1 MWLRRS
7 MILSSSRL
15 LKTRDSLGFLLLI
28 LPTIT
33 SAAVQEVGQSGIYLG
48 IRDNAI
54 LLLLLSHATGFII
67 WLATTIWKS
76 FLKDKDATETSV
88 QNLNDSFSEFRG
100 QTIEALHAIR
110 SDIKVLSKLPSES
123 EIMKRLEEKQELLIY
138 KAVREMRSR
147 D

>member
-1 MWLRRS
+1 
-7 MILSSSRL
+7 
-15 LKTRDSLGFLLLI
+15 
-28 LPTIT
+28 
-33 SAAVQEVGQSGIYLG
+33 
-48 IRDNAI
+48 
-54 LLLLLSHATGFII
+54 LSHATGFII